1 LAIAKADGRFEE
13 EGWRIRKDGSRF
25 WANVTITA
33 VKNDGSK
40 ATAFLKITRDLTARK
55 LAEEQQERLI
65 REQAARSIAEAA
77 QEKAEAAN
85 REKDRILH
93 VLSHELRN
101 PLMPILFS
109 CSMLV
114 DDPDVPEKVR
124 EHLQVI
130 KKHAAMQAR
139 LIDDLLDV
147 TKIAKGKFQLS
158 LAVIDVHEVL
168 RTVVETCSADL
179 ESKQLAFSIELKATN
194 YHLGADADR
203 LQQVF
208 WNLLKNA
215 SSCERSIRE
224 ATCFGWK
231 FRIPVKE
238 YHPN

>member
-1 LAIAKADGRFEE
+1 
-13 EGWRIRKDGSRF
+13 
-25 WANVTITA
+25 
-33 VKNDGSK
+33 
-40 ATAFLKITRDLTARK
+40 
-55 LAEEQQERLI
+55 
-65 REQAARSIAEAA
+65 
-77 QEKAEAAN
+77 
-85 REKDRILH
+85 
-93 VLSHELRN
+93 
-101 PLMPILFS
+101 
-109 CSMLV
+109 MLV

-179 ESKQLAFSIELKATN
+179 ESKQLALSIELKATN

-215 SSCERSIRE
+215 INYTSPEGRVVMRTINPRSDLLRVEVQDTGKGISSELMTRMFEAFEEGEGSQGLGLGLAISKGIIELHSGTIRGSSERLGKGSTFVVE
-224 ATCFGWK
+224 L
-231 FRIPVKE
+231 PVG
-238 YHPN
+238 

>member
-1 LAIAKADGRFEE
+1 
-13 EGWRIRKDGSRF
+13 
-25 WANVTITA
+25 

>member
-1 LAIAKADGRFEE
+1 
-13 EGWRIRKDGSRF
+13 
-25 WANVTITA
+25 
-33 VKNDGSK
+33 
-40 ATAFLKITRDLTARK
+40 
-55 LAEEQQERLI
+55 
-65 REQAARSIAEAA
+65 
-77 QEKAEAAN
+77 
-85 REKDRILH
+85 
-93 VLSHELRN
+93 
-101 PLMPILFS
+101 
-109 CSMLV
+109 MLV

-179 ESKQLAFSIELKATN
+179 ESKQLALSIELKATN

-215 SSCERSIRE
+215 INYTSPEGRVVMRTINPRSDLLRVEVQDTGKGISSELMTRMFE
-224 ATCFGWK
+224 AF
-231 FRIPVKE
+231 E
-238 YHPN
+238 E

>member
-1 LAIAKADGRFEE
+1 
-13 EGWRIRKDGSRF
+13 
-25 WANVTITA
+25 
-33 VKNDGSK
+33 
-40 ATAFLKITRDLTARK
+40 
-55 LAEEQQERLI
+55 
-65 REQAARSIAEAA
+65 
-77 QEKAEAAN
+77 
-85 REKDRILH
+85 
-93 VLSHELRN
+93 
-101 PLMPILFS
+101 
-109 CSMLV
+109 MLV

-179 ESKQLAFSIELKATN
+179 ESKQLALSIELKATN
-194 YHLGADADR
+194 YHRGADADR

-215 SSCERSIRE
+215 INYTSPEGRVVMRTINPRSDLLRVEVQDTGKGISSELMTRMFEAFEEGEGSQGLGLGLAISKGIIELHSGTIRGSSERLGKGSTFVVE
-224 ATCFGWK
+224 L
-231 FRIPVKE
+231 PVG
-238 YHPN
+238 